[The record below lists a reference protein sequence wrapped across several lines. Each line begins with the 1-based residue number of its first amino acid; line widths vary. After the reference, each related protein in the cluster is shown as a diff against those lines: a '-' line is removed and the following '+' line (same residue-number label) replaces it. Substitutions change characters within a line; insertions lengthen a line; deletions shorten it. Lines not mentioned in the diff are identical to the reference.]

1 MTAQALPQLSV
12 AAAPVA
18 ETVATAVDNP
28 AIGHTFAFL
37 IAFAALVV
45 IGALLFFWRWRAR
58 PARQTSP

>member
-1 MTAQALPQLSV
+1 MTNALSQLSV

-28 AIGHTFAFL
+28 AIGHT
-37 IAFAALVV
+37 AAYLVALSALFV

-58 PARQTSP
+58 PVRQTSP

>member
-1 MTAQALPQLSV
+1 MIPQALSQLSV

-18 ETVATAVDNP
+18 ETVATAVDSP

-37 IAFAALVV
+37 IAFSALFV
-45 IGALLFFWRWRAR
+45 IGVLLFFWRWRAR